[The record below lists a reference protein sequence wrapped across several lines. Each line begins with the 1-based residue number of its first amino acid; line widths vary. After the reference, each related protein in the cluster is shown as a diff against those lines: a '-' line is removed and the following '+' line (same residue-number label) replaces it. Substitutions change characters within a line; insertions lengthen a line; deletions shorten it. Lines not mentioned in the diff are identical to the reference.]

1 MVQFFL
7 TYDFI
12 KEWSKM
18 RSLTLHFRPVLPFKV
33 HTTYITLDKEVTI
46 FANSLRKS
54 GREEARKLF

>member
-18 RSLTLHFRPVLPFKV
+18 GSLTLQYSSFQS
-33 HTTYITLDKEVTI
+33 TYITLDKEVTI

-54 GREEARKLF
+54 GKEEARKLWSK

>member
-18 RSLTLHFRPVLPFKV
+18 GSLTLQYSSFQS
-33 HTTYITLDKEVTI
+33 TYITLDKEVTI

-54 GREEARKLF
+54 GKEEARKL